1 MRKRLPINPNDL
13 ILLLLIVPL
22 SFVIIYI
29 CLIISE
35 KIFNKIEIGAIISI
49 FLIVLIYCYFLLF

>member
-35 KIFNKIEIGAIISI
+35 KIFNRIEIGAIISI